1 MIALHRNWNSLL
13 IVSIL
18 NFERKKKR
26 EKERQKSK
34 KNYRKLFQLRKVREK
49 FLLKKIKEFLQ
60 GSKNIEK
67 EIAVGVTYQSTTRY
81 LFDDW
86 ITTTTT
92 YHKKRLCS
100 NPHGADI
107 SDCHSVSITEHTCLF
122 FIFCP
127 GNIAPYLLFE
137 KHNLSLSF
145 KRFFHINF

>member
-34 KNYRKLFQLRKVREK
+34 KNYRKLFQLRKVVREK

-67 EIAVGVTYQSTTRY
+67 EIAVGIIYQSTTRY
-81 LFDDW
+81 LFDD
-86 ITTTTT
+86 
-92 YHKKRLCS
+92 
-100 NPHGADI
+100 
-107 SDCHSVSITEHTCLF
+107 
-122 FIFCP
+122 
-127 GNIAPYLLFE
+127 
-137 KHNLSLSF
+137 
-145 KRFFHINF
+145 

>member
-13 IVSIL
+13 IVPIL

-34 KNYRKLFQLRKVREK
+34 KNYRKLFQLRKVVREK

-81 LFDDW
+81 LFDD
-86 ITTTTT
+86 
-92 YHKKRLCS
+92 
-100 NPHGADI
+100 
-107 SDCHSVSITEHTCLF
+107 
-122 FIFCP
+122 
-127 GNIAPYLLFE
+127 
-137 KHNLSLSF
+137 
-145 KRFFHINF
+145 